1 MIEKPLLERVR
12 VAVLVGLGYAV
23 GYSVIAA
30 ALFKLKD
37 PSQVERMGMS
47 LPQAIA
53 TYWAGAVLGGVL
65 VGILLPMARWRVGAF
80 VLGTLGTLPFF
91 MLVSLLIAADAPW
104 FPDQVIMALLVS
116 MVLGGLMGLYIRSNS
131 DN

>member
-12 VAVLVGLGYAV
+12 VAVLVGLGYALV
-23 GYSVIAA
+23 YSLIAA

-37 PSQVERMGMS
+37 PAQVERMGMT

-65 VGILLPMARWRVGAF
+65 VGILLPMARWGVGAF
-80 VLGTLGTLPFF
+80 VLGTLATLPFF

-131 DN
+131 GN